1 MTPTLFCIAKTQDQ
15 AQQILN
21 RLRSEGFSVMDTS
34 IVMTKGEELARI
46 EQEQTAGKRT
56 GAAAALGAA
65 TGGALGILIGL
76 ATFVIPGLEPF
87 LAAGPIVAALAD
99 AAAAGTVG
107 AIAGAL
113 VGMRV
118 SDDKAKFF
126 EEAVKQGSVLISA
139 HTTDSAKA
147 AIAKRIFEEHGDEY
161 YSRTYV

>member
-1 MTPTLFCIAKTQDQ
+1 LTSTLLCIAKTQDQ
-15 AQQILN
+15 AREILN
-21 RLRSEGFSVMDTS
+21 RLRAEGFSVMDTS
-34 IVMTKGEELARI
+34 IVMTKGEELERI

-56 GAAAALGAA
+56 GAAVLGAA

-87 LAAGPIVAALAD
+87 LAVGPIVAALAD
-99 AAAAGTVG
+99 AAAGGTVG

-113 VGMRV
+113 IGMRV

-139 HTTDSAKA
+139 HATDSAKA
-147 AIAKRIFEEHGDEY
+147 TIAKKIFEEHGDEY
-161 YSRTYV
+161 ISAL